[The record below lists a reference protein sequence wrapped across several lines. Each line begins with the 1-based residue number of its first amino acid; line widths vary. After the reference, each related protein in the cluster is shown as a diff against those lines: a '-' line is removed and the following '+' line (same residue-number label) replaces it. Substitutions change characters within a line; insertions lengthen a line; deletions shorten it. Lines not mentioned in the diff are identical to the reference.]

1 MSYMRKKSLLLER
14 GKSHNDIMILNKK
27 KCNLILCLGKEVEKK
42 QKMTTG
48 MSNILIYIFII
59 INMKIRNNLLQVR

>member
-1 MSYMRKKSLLLER
+1 
-14 GKSHNDIMILNKK
+14 MILNKK
-27 KCNLILCLGKEVEKK
+27 KCNLILCLGKEAEKK